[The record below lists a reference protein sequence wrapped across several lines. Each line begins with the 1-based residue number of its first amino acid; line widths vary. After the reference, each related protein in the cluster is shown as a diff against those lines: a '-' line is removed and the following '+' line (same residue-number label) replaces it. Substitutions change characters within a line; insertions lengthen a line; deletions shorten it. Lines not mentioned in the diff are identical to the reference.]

1 MKNSSA
7 GRLYFIFEKCRFRF
21 RKYTQFLEGSTNDE
35 DVKYIHGRWEVQM
48 LIFRKCKVPLCYKN
62 NEIVHKIRKYKKMS
76 LESTNDDEDKY
87 KYLLFGSA

>member
-1 MKNSSA
+1 
-7 GRLYFIFEKCRFRF
+7 
-21 RKYTQFLEGSTNDE
+21 
-35 DVKYIHGRWEVQM
+35 
-48 LIFRKCKVPLCYKN
+48 LCYKN